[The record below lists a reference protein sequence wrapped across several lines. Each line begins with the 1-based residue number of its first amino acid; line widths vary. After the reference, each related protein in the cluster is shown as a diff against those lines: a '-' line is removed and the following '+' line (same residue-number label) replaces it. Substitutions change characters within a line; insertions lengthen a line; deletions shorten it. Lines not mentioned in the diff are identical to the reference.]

1 MNNFE
6 NDFSIGE
13 IREAIEGRTPQEQN
27 RYLED
32 IETELQEIIDELE
45 GDVDE
50 ISSLKTEIEDSY
62 ESQLKTEV
70 LKYLRNENL
79 EQYFDD
85 KQSLSLTLGGAQFT
99 VYYTKLVDD
108 YWAKIHVDLKVSHSL
123 AKYRDLV
130 DSILPDFKRNI
141 SLFTKNVEQDM
152 IAPELKSVVNRLINE
167 KNRFEGI

>member
-1 MNNFE
+1 MNNFKG
-6 NDFSIGE
+6 DFSIDE
-13 IREAIEGRTPQEQN
+13 IREAIEGMTPQEQ
-27 RYLED
+27 YHYIED

-45 GDVDE
+45 SNVDE

-62 ESQLKTEV
+62 DSQLKTEV
-70 LKYLRNENL
+70 LEYLRNENL

-85 KQSLSLTLGGAQFT
+85 NQILSLTLGGAHFT

-108 YWAKIHVDLKVSHSL
+108 DRAKIYVDLKVSHSF

-141 SLFTKNVEQDM
+141 SLYTKNAEQDK

-167 KNRFEGI
+167 KNRIDEI